1 MKKIAMFLFSILAIC
16 ITLNASDMKKPK
28 MAYQAVPAQKA
39 TLVQK
44 GDEKSYCPICGMT
57 LPMFYKTNHAAK
69 VGDTH
74 KQYCSIHC
82 MVEDIEL
89 NGAKLTDMS
98 VVDNKSLKFISV
110 KDAFYVVG
118 SSKPGTMTMTS
129 KYAFENKA
137 DAQAF
142 QKENGGEL
150 KTFDEIYAI
159 VAKGLEKEKAMI
171 AAKQAKMEKMGEKV
185 YNKMC
190 KKTDLTFDSTAQA
203 KAYLVKNQLCGNMKG
218 KKLQAVGIYLSR
230 R

>member
-16 ITLNASDMKKPK
+16 ITLNASDIKKPK

-69 VGDTH
+69 AGDTH

-110 KDAFYVVG
+110 KDAFYVLG

-150 KTFDEIYAI
+150 KSFDEIYAI

-171 AAKQAKMEKMGEKV
+171 AAKQVKMEKMGEKI
-185 YNKMC
+185 YAKMC
-190 KKTDLTFDSTAQA
+190 KKTDMTFDSTAKA
-203 KAYLVKNQLCGNMKG
+203 KAYVEKNQLCGNLKG